1 MNARFCH
8 LQGWEELTQIYLP
21 DSALFFQLPKCLLW
35 AQREKLGG
43 LTYLV
48 TPGLLGGPFNK
59 CYFSTGCWVQ
69 LSVPEGSEDTGAR
82 LSLGY
87 VL

>member
-8 LQGWEELTQIYLP
+8 LQGWEELTQISLTLR
-21 DSALFFQLPKCLLW
+21 SSFNFPKCLLW
-35 AQREKLGG
+35 AQREKLDG